1 MLQHEQLP
9 ALQPFGGYH
18 DVFTPRP
25 DLTSLP
31 LYLPAAFD
39 NQRLLRQDAPYQVP
53 AQIMAEMMRWLQPTT
68 TQEGVQMRMTPLG
81 LLVDGPMLR
90 TEREYYHQSPQ
101 RRERA
106 LVLPVPSDT
115 SFVPQALL
123 RGFYHQTISQQWQQ
137 ITSTE
142 TYRPTHHIQEMLLD
156 WLVRATQLM
165 TSAYPGDLGM
175 VSWASKVD
183 EIMAEAIVD
192 TVDGIL
198 PPHAGDQWI
207 HGSGLP
213 GTIPDEDPRIQYLRA
228 ELWVQSGTNGSR
240 IRFRR
245 KNPPKPSR
253 PAHSAPSTTS
263 YQVVSEATNDPWLEI
278 EEVET

>member
-1 MLQHEQLP
+1 M
-9 ALQPFGGYH
+9 
-18 DVFTPRP
+18 FTPRP

-123 RGFYHQTISQQWQQ
+123 RGFYHQTVSQQWQQ

-198 PPHAGDQWI
+198 PPHARDQWI

>member
-1 MLQHEQLP
+1 MIVEDAITIDQPIPVLPTPSIRVPQHEQLP
-9 ALQPFGGYH
+9 ALQPFGGH
-18 DVFTPRP
+18 RDVYTPRP

-68 TQEGVQMRMTPLG
+68 TQDGVQMRMTPLG

-123 RGFYHQTISQQWQQ
+123 RWFYHQTIS
-137 ITSTE
+137 
-142 TYRPTHHIQEMLLD
+142 
-156 WLVRATQLM
+156 
-165 TSAYPGDLGM
+165 
-175 VSWASKVD
+175 
-183 EIMAEAIVD
+183 
-192 TVDGIL
+192 
-198 PPHAGDQWI
+198 
-207 HGSGLP
+207 
-213 GTIPDEDPRIQYLRA
+213 
-228 ELWVQSGTNGSR
+228 
-240 IRFRR
+240 
-245 KNPPKPSR
+245 
-253 PAHSAPSTTS
+253 
-263 YQVVSEATNDPWLEI
+263 
-278 EEVET
+278 

>member
-1 MLQHEQLP
+1 
-9 ALQPFGGYH
+9 
-18 DVFTPRP
+18 
-25 DLTSLP
+25 
-31 LYLPAAFD
+31 
-39 NQRLLRQDAPYQVP
+39 
-53 AQIMAEMMRWLQPTT
+53 
-68 TQEGVQMRMTPLG
+68 MRMTPLG

-106 LVLPVPSDT
+106 LVLPIPSDT

-123 RGFYHQTISQQWQQ
+123 RWFYHQMISQQWQQ

-192 TVDGIL
+192 T
-198 PPHAGDQWI
+198 WT
-207 HGSGLP
+207 GSYLH
-213 GTIPDEDPRIQYLRA
+213 IP
-228 ELWVQSGTNGSR
+228 GTNGS
-240 IRFRR
+240 IWFRPTR
-245 KNPPKPSR
+245 HHSR
-253 PAHSAPSTTS
+253 
-263 YQVVSEATNDPWLEI
+263 
-278 EEVET
+278 